1 MPDSVPSMRYSSVC
15 NVLRLWKFLL
25 IPILIE
31 STNSMVLILQYIQVW
46 MTIVESEWNLWVWLV
61 GVVSRRWVWLVG
73 VVSRR
78 WVWLVSLL
86 MLIPSLILSLT
97 NITAYL
103 HNLW

>member
-61 GVVSRRWVWLVG
+61 GVVSRRWVWLV
-73 VVSRR
+73 
-78 WVWLVSLL
+78 SLL